1 MKKATSKATTF
12 EDKIR
17 QYASLFDGTK
27 KDFSGVES
35 LFNDL
40 HHDGY
45 QGTINDGVQLR
56 REAKKQLESERFAS
70 GVKATNVVDKRI
82 GWNKALVEFHLDQEG
97 GGHAV
102 IVQDLVT
109 IKDKKIIE
117 SRRVGSLPGMMKAVW
132 LSNYHSIRR
141 IQILDFE
148 TEKGWIKCL

>member
-1 MKKATSKATTF
+1 MKKATSEATTF

-40 HHDGY
+40 HHDDY
-45 QGTINDGVQLR
+45 QGIINDGVELS
-56 REAKKQLESERFAS
+56 RETKKQLDSERFAS
-70 GVKATNVVDKRI
+70 GVKAATVAYTRI

-97 GGHAV
+97 DGHAV
-102 IVQDLVT
+102 IVQDLIT

-117 SRRVGSLPGMMKAVW
+117 ARRVCSLPGMMKAMW

>member
-27 KDFSGVES
+27 KDFSDVES
-35 LFNDL
+35 MFNDL
-40 HHDGY
+40 HHDDY
-45 QGTINDGVQLR
+45 HGTINDGVELS
-56 REAKKQLESERFAS
+56 REAKKELDSERFAL
-70 GVKATNVVDKRI
+70 GVMASNVYTRI
-82 GWNKALVEFHLDQEG
+82 SWNKALVEFHLDQEVN
-97 GGHAV
+97 GHAV
-102 IVQDLVT
+102 IVQDLIT

-117 SRRVGSLPGMMKAVW
+117 ARRICSLPGMMKAMW

-141 IQILDFE
+141 IHILDFE